1 VPELPEV
8 ESVRRRLQPA
18 MARRRFERVI
28 VRRPDLRTPF
38 PRRFAA
44 RITGTTALA
53 VQRRAKYLV
62 VPLSSGETLL
72 MHLGMSGWF
81 EVGRDRV
88 ELNRHDH
95 VVFHMSSGAIVT
107 FNDTRRFGFIFK
119 SLATRVNGTVGLQSM
134 ELKTLLARILEDV
147 LSGAISAETA
157 VQSLIEIGDTN
168 DNDLVDGVFHELI
181 HYREDQDIRSIDQRY
196 AEAQQARLMALVS
209 RLRK

>member
-1 VPELPEV
+1 MPELPEV
-8 ESVRRRLQPA
+8 ESVRQRLGPA
-18 MARRRFERVI
+18 MARQRFERVI

-44 RITGTTALA
+44 RITATTALA